1 MNCPSNSIVQR
12 WALAILVF
20 TVLIVLDYSHR
31 TPSVEPARAVQVDI
45 PQAQEDS
52 ALKRLDQGHI
62 PMPQGVPAA
71 HAANLLAMP
80 QGHPWT
86 VLAFWFAG
94 SKEAAPDVR
103 IVAAYFDRS
112 AKQWSSARIVLDRQT
127 LSQQLGY
134 GVSRL
139 GNPVAWRDRQGRIHL
154 FVVATGLGGWAASRI
169 VHLRQDGPSLDLRD
183 MRFKLQRTL
192 PLSWLWNYSYLV
204 RATPQPLQD
213 GGMVLPVYFELGKLV
228 PVALRF
234 DAQGGFRGMVRLS
247 GQTHLLQPHIV
258 ALSDVHWVALM
269 RNSSASR
276 KVAATQTFD
285 GGAHWQDMPELG
297 VDNPDSSL
305 AAIKLSNNMM
315 LMAHNTS
322 AHSRSVLDL
331 SASKNAVDW
340 LVTAHLAKQEN
351 NEFSYPSMVWADNM
365 LWVTYTDQRRSIAWQ
380 RFAVIPS
387 QP

>member
-1 MNCPSNSIVQR
+1 MNCPSNSFLQR
-12 WALAILVF
+12 LALAILIC
-20 TVLIVLDYSHR
+20 TVLIVLDFSHR
-31 TPSVEPARAVQVDI
+31 ATSLEPARAVQLDI
-45 PQAQEDS
+45 AQANDGS

-62 PMPQGVPAA
+62 PMPPGVPAA
-71 HAANLLAMP
+71 HAANLLSMP

-103 IVAAYFDRS
+103 IVAAFFDRS
-112 AKQWSSARIVLDRQT
+112 AKQWSGSRIVMDRQT
-127 LSQQLGY
+127 LSKQLGH

-154 FVVATGLGGWAASRI
+154 FVVATGMGGWAASRI
-169 VHLRQDGPSLDLRD
+169 VHLRQDGPSLDLKD

-234 DAQGGFRGMVRLS
+234 DAQGGFRGMVRMS
-247 GQTHLLQPHIV
+247 AKTHLLQPHILTLTD
-258 ALSDVHWVALM
+258 AHWVALM
-269 RNSSASR
+269 RNSSATR

-285 GGAHWQDMPELG
+285 GGAHWQDMPDLELH
-297 VDNPDSSL
+297 NPDSSL
-305 AAIKLSNNMM
+305 AGMQLSKSMM
-315 LMAHNTS
+315 VMAHNTS
-322 AHSRSVLDL
+322 VHSRSALDL
-331 SASKNAVDW
+331 SVSANAVNW
-340 LVTAHLAKQEN
+340 VNAANLASNQN
-351 NEFSYPSMVWADNM
+351 SEFSYPSMVWVDNM

-387 QP
+387 KP